1 MTNIQPALKS
11 YEGHITRPAFPTFV
25 IAFESDV
32 PCTYKHFLQEYTLNT
47 GNAPPKKGKFG
58 GKSEKGEGVVGVHS
72 FAKKKFNGD
81 LKRYEMGLPP
91 LQNLFIINVLFL
103 SDFTFNLKFLH

>member
-1 MTNIQPALKS
+1 M
-11 YEGHITRPAFPTFV
+11 
-25 IAFESDV
+25 
-32 PCTYKHFLQEYTLNT
+32 
-47 GNAPPKKGKFG
+47 
-58 GKSEKGEGVVGVHS
+58 GVHS